1 MGIPVRKIQDQSS
14 RQPSVKTS
22 ARGSYQRIRSING
35 DHPFKDRVAGGFVE
49 YQARQRKNGKV
60 TYFNFNLA
68 KEMGLLNK
76 DHPEVMTRELEK
88 VLLDTFAIIII
99 NEYDIT
105 RGARFPQEDVKP
117 GRYMATR
124 YLQLQHPG
132 RNGMTSGDGRSIWNG
147 YTTDRKGR
155 MWDITSCGTGAT
167 CLSPA
172 TALNGRFYKSGDP
185 SVSYGC
191 GYSSISEGVI
201 DLLMSEIFSAN
212 GINTERVLGMIEF
225 PGNFAIKIRA
235 GLNLL
240 RPSHFFNHLRQNQ
253 FQRLKSAVDLFMER
267 QIRNKSWA
275 PTPRGMNPYQYLLQQ
290 EARTFARIAAQFES
304 EYIFCWLDWDGDNIL
319 ADGGIID
326 FGSIRQFGLYHHE
339 YRFDDV
345 QRWSTNIKE
354 QKRKAR
360 GIVQTFAQMTDY
372 LITGKK
378 KPLEDFRKHAALKEF
393 DRLFIEAKREFLLR
407 KIGFTAEQTK
417 NLMKGHTNLVRRFE
431 AFYYKLEAAKTSRG
445 PTKVPDGITTNAVYS
460 MRDLLR
466 MLPAHFAQHEHPMTE
481 RELLNIIKSKYA
493 DRKAGQL
500 STYLSF
506 KLRRVQRHYHDLVA
520 AVAKEARM
528 PTQKLFAH
536 IAEKS
541 AVINRYE
548 RITGDAICTISEAFV
563 RQRRQYSV
571 DQFSQLL
578 HHFIGAQN
586 LNPETRRSQTSD
598 PKNQK
603 ARTLLQNLFKVVKDY
618 REGL

>member
-1 MGIPVRKIQDQSS
+1 MGIPVRKIQDQSARS
-14 RQPSVKTS
+14 SKTQT
-22 ARGSYQRIRSING
+22 RGSYQRIRAING
-35 DHPFKDRVAGGFVE
+35 EHPFKDRVAGGFVE
-49 YQARQRKNGKV
+49 YQARERKNGRV
-60 TYFNFNLA
+60 TYFNFSLA

-88 VLLDTFAIIII
+88 VLLDTFAIVII

-105 RGARFPQEDVKP
+105 HGARFPQEEVKP

-191 GYSSISEGVI
+191 GYSSVGEGVI
-201 DLLMSEIFSAN
+201 DLLMSEIFTAN

-225 PGNFAIKIRA
+225 PGNFAIKIRT

-253 FQRLKSAVDLFMER
+253 FQRLKNAVDLFLER
-267 QIRNKSWA
+267 QIRNQSWA
-275 PTPRGMNPYQYLLQQ
+275 PVPRGMHPYQYLLQQ

-319 ADGGIID
+319 ANGGIID

-360 GIVQTFAQMTDY
+360 GIVQTFAQMCDY

-378 KPLEDFRKHAALKEF
+378 KPLEHFRKHTALKEF
-393 DRLFIEAKREFLLR
+393 DRNFEEAKREFLLR
-407 KIGFTAEQTK
+407 KIGFSAEQTK
-417 NLMKGHTNLVRRFE
+417 ALMKSHANLIRRFE
-431 AFYYKLEAAKTSRG
+431 TFYYKLEAAKSSRG
-445 PTKVPDGITTNAVYS
+445 PVKVPDGITTNAVYS
-460 MRDLLR
+460 MRDMLR
-466 MLPAHFAQHEHPMTE
+466 ALPTHFSETDALMPE
-481 RELLNIIKSKYA
+481 RELLHAIKSKYA

-500 STYLSF
+500 RPYLAF
-506 KLRRVQRHYHDLVA
+506 KLRRVQHHYRDLLA
-520 AVAKEARM
+520 AAAKQARIS
-528 PTQKLFAH
+528 TQKMSAQ

-541 AVINRYE
+541 AIINRYE
-548 RITGDAICTISEAFV
+548 RITGDAICNISESFV

-578 HHFIGAQN
+578 HHFISAQN
-586 LNPETRRSQTSD
+586 LNPETRRSQVTD

-603 ARTLLQNLFKVVKDY
+603 ARTLLQNLFKIVKDY